1 MIDGMVSPVTKSSG
15 PVCPSCGRRI
25 AAWRMEHCVYC
36 GTAFPEGLK
45 EGFSEPEALK
55 WVERPVLPAD
65 AARQLELL
73 KVLPLEKKRPA
84 AAYLGLLVLPVF
96 GVLFYLLYQLVLRY
110 SPASGALVLIA
121 GAGFFVY
128 LVWTL
133 LKRS

>member
-1 MIDGMVSPVTKSSG
+1 MSPESRPGG
-15 PVCPSCGRRI
+15 PLCPSCGRQI

-36 GTAFPEGLK
+36 GAAFPDGLK

-55 WVERPVLPAD
+55 WVERPSLPSD

-73 KVLPLEKKRPA
+73 KVLPMERKRPA

-96 GVLFYLLYQLVLRY
+96 GILFYLLYQMVLKA
-110 SPASGALVLIA
+110 SPASGFLVLIA
-121 GAGFFVY
+121 GAGFFAY
-128 LVWTL
+128 LVWAL